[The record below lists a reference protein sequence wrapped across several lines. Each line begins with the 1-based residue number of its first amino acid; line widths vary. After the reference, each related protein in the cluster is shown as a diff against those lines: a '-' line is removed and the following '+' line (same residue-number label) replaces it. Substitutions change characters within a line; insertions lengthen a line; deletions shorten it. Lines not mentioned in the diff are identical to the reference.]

1 MCCSVMVGRTPRLS
15 LIFAVLAVI
24 GFILLISII
33 TSLKDLKNHQLRFPL
48 YKIKSSIHSAFKPPK
63 VMSPVVVHQKYCG
76 QFVQKLTEEEAI
88 EQRHLLNSLAWP
100 GPPVKGLPVNF
111 SSNPAKSYF
120 VIQGPPEQHIGDQLV
135 VKVHVHNFLGQPK
148 KHGGDFLIARLHSPE
163 LRAGVAGKVLDHN
176 DGNYTV
182 LFPLLWAGVVKVQ
195 ITMLH
200 PSEAMVFL
208 KRLREEQTDTVVF
221 KSLFRSGSLSETT
234 DCDMCLPIN
243 QKPLCNYTDLETG
256 EPWYCYKPKKLGCD
270 TRINHYNG
278 GYRKTFFNKYEADFF
293 RSGVNVRVPI
303 PAAEVDHVTVLP
315 AENNQ
320 TEVKSTYNA
329 AGYYFQDNWRSLS
342 GAATQ
347 QFNNSSAITNCL
359 RGKIVYMHGD
369 STIRQWFEYLAAF
382 VPNLKPVNLYSLN
395 KVGPFMLVDNSNN
408 ILVKFRCHGPPLRST
423 PVHSS
428 ELRYIANEID
438 RIQGGPNTVFILTVW
453 THFATYPIETY
464 IRRLRHIRK
473 AVVRLLNREPDTL
486 VVIRTANLQTMN
498 PAYSLFYSNWLSLQI
513 DTVLRA
519 MFKGLNVKMLD
530 AWEMTLAHHLPHN
543 LHPPQAIIKNMINV
557 ILSFTCPV
565 GKK

>member
-1 MCCSVMVGRTPRLS
+1 
-15 LIFAVLAVI
+15 
-24 GFILLISII
+24 
-33 TSLKDLKNHQLRFPL
+33 
-48 YKIKSSIHSAFKPPK
+48 
-63 VMSPVVVHQKYCG
+63 
-76 QFVQKLTEEEAI
+76 
-88 EQRHLLNSLAWP
+88 
-100 GPPVKGLPVNF
+100 
-111 SSNPAKSYF
+111 
-120 VIQGPPEQHIGDQLV
+120 
-135 VKVHVHNFLGQPK
+135 
-148 KHGGDFLIARLHSPE
+148 
-163 LRAGVAGKVLDHN
+163 
-176 DGNYTV
+176 
-182 LFPLLWAGVVKVQ
+182 
-195 ITMLH
+195 
-200 PSEAMVFL
+200 MVFL

-221 KSLFRSGSLSETT
+221 KSLFRSGALSETT

-243 QKPLCNYTDLETG
+243 QKPLCNYTDRETG
-256 EPWYCYKPKKLGCD
+256 EPWYCYKPKNLGCD

-278 GYRKTFFNKYEADFF
+278 GYRTTFFNKYEADFF
-293 RSGVNVRVPI
+293 RSGVNVKVPI

-320 TEVKSTYNA
+320 TKVKSTYNA
-329 AGYYFQDNWRSLS
+329 AGYYFKDNWRSLS
-342 GAATQ
+342 GAAIQ
-347 QFNNSSAITNCL
+347 QFNNASAITNCL

-369 STIRQWFEYLAAF
+369 STIRQWFEYLTAY
-382 VPNLKPVNLYSLN
+382 VPNLKPVNLYSLE

-423 PVHSS
+423 PVYSS

-486 VVIRTANLQTMN
+486 VVIRTANLQTLN

-530 AWEMTLAHHLPHN
+530 AWEMTLAHHLPHD
-543 LHPPQAIIKNMINV
+543 LHPPKAIIKNMVDV

-565 GKK
+565 GKTS